1 MCVHPCA
8 CMHAAHKASRG
19 MRTRL
24 IVAMVVASLACTQY
38 EMAPV
43 PMAHGAHN
51 LASVPLLQPGAVFDS
66 ASSAKLSLKI
76 CFLGALLQAA
86 PGDAGD

>member
-1 MCVHPCA
+1 M
-8 CMHAAHKASRG
+8 
-19 MRTRL
+19 
-24 IVAMVVASLACTQY
+24 AMVVASLACTQY

-51 LASVPLLQPGAVFDS
+51 LASVPLLQPGAFFD
-66 ASSAKLSLKI
+66 SAKLSLKI
-76 CFLGALLQAA
+76 CFLGALLQVT